1 MMDEDAEKK
10 APDNI
15 PKAIQKSIPKVF
27 LHVDLDAFFASVEQ
41 LDHPEYRGKPVIV
54 GGLPGDRRAVVSTAS
69 YEARKF
75 GVHSAMPLATAVKL
89 CPHAIYVRGRYE
101 RYGEKSHEVMS
112 IFHQYSPSVI
122 QISVDEAFID
132 LTGTERLFGKPEN
145 VAKKIK
151 AEVKE
156 KTGLSVSVGMA
167 STMYIAKIAS
177 GYQKPDGLTIVRAGD
192 EESFMLS
199 LPMKKIWGVGEKT
212 QERLMAAGFRS
223 TRDIYEKSEKLLIA
237 MFGNSMGKFLYDA
250 VRGNN
255 SMTFGG
261 EPKNHSISSEK
272 TFEYD
277 LTERYTIDTEIM
289 SLIHDV
295 LYRMHKENVRSKTV
309 ALKIRYD
316 DFTTVSIQSTGS
328 RPIMN
333 ADDMFQRCQALF
345 SKKWEEGKGVRLLGV
360 SCDNVEDKSSPVQ
373 QELFDFGDAKK
384 AKVEE
389 TIYRMEDKNP
399 KLKIMKGRLLL
410 GES

>member
-1 MMDEDAEKK
+1 MMAEETK
-10 APDNI
+10 ADI
-15 PKAIQKSIPKVF
+15 PKPIFPKVY

-41 LDHPEYRGKPVIV
+41 LDNPEYRGKPVIV

-75 GVHSAMPLATAVKL
+75 GVHSAMPLVTAVKL
-89 CPHAIYVRGRYE
+89 CPNAIYVRGRYQ
-101 RYGEKSHEVMS
+101 RYEEKSQEVMG
-112 IFHQYSPSVI
+112 ILAQYSPSLI

-132 LTGTERLFGKPEN
+132 LTGTERLFGPAEN

-156 KTGLSVSVGMA
+156 KTGLTVSVGM
-167 STMYIAKIAS
+167 SSSMYIAKIAS
-177 GYQKPDGLTIVRAGD
+177 GFKKPDGLTIVRAGD
-192 EESFMLS
+192 EERFMLE
-199 LPMKKIWGVGEKT
+199 LPMSKIWGVGEKT
-212 QERLMAAGFRS
+212 QERLKAAGFRT
-223 TRDIYEKSEKLLIA
+223 TRDIYEKSEKLLMT
-237 MFGNSMGKFLYDA
+237 MFGNSMGTFLYEA

-289 SLIHDV
+289 VLITDV
-295 LYRMHKENVRSKTV
+295 LYRMHKENVRSRTV

-316 DFTTVSIQSTGS
+316 DFTTVSVQSTSS
-328 RPIMN
+328 RPVMN

-345 SKKWEEGKGVRLLGV
+345 TKKWEVGKGVRLLGV
-360 SCDNVEDKSSPVQ
+360 SCDNVEDKSVPVQ
-373 QELFDFGDAKK
+373 QELFDFGDSKRAN
-384 AKVEE
+384 VEE
-389 TIYRMEDKNP
+389 AIYKMEDKNP
-399 KLKIMKGRLLL
+399 KLKIVKGRVLRV
-410 GES
+410 ES